1 MDLAS
6 KYFNDIDWR
15 YVDHSSGLAPMQSF
29 AFDDTFSESVGKD
42 LSCNVVRTWI
52 HQHTVILGIHDSRL
66 PFLKDGIQYLTDEI
80 GYNAIVRNSGGLGV
94 VLDQGVLNISLI
106 FKGQTETTIDEA
118 FTVMYLLI
126 CKMFENEDIEI
137 DTREIE
143 HSYCPGKFDLSID
156 GKKFAGISQRRVRG
170 GIAVQ
175 IYLCVEG
182 SGSERAEMMRVFYEH
197 ALKGEVTK
205 FKYPDIQPEC
215 MASLETL
222 FGRDIKVQDVM
233 FQLLHAIKDLGG
245 NLNMDSITEDE
256 WTRYEGYF
264 DKMIDRNEK
273 MNRSIESN

>member
-1 MDLAS
+1 MVL
-6 KYFNDIDWR
+6 
-15 YVDHSSGLAPMQSF
+15 G
-29 AFDDTFSESVGKD
+29 SV
-42 LSCNVVRTWI
+42 R
-52 HQHTVILGIHDSRL
+52 SRSI
-66 PFLKDGIQYLTDEI
+66 KYLTYFQRSN
-80 GYNAIVRNSGGLGV
+80 GN
-94 VLDQGVLNISLI
+94 
-106 FKGQTETTIDEA
+106 TIDEA

-126 CKMFENEDIEI
+126 CKMFENEDVEI

-156 GKKFAGISQRRVRG
+156 GKSLPAFHNVVRG

-205 FKYPDIQPEC
+205 FKYPDIHPEC

-222 FGRDIKVQDVM
+222 FEREIKVQDVM

-245 NLNMDSITEDE
+245 NLNMDPITEDE

-273 MNRSIESN
+273 MNRSIEAIKRETTFKIENLIQLKRDKIKCLTYFIMLSDDWFENALESSVFQT